1 MFFSISL
8 KKIFTSINPY
18 LKLIRFDRPIGT
30 LLLLWPT
37 LWALWLA
44 ADGIP
49 PLNYLLIFSLG
60 VFLMRSAG
68 CVINDIADRKF
79 DGQVKR
85 TRNRPLAQNQIPVI
99 NALIFFVVL
108 MLCALVLLAFLNP
121 LSIKIAMVAAF
132 FAITYP
138 FMKRYTYLPQIYLGI
153 AFALSIPMAFAQIK
167 NSIPAVAWLLFI
179 ANIFW
184 TTAYDTMY
192 AMVDRDD
199 DEKIG
204 VKSTA
209 ILFGDLDIVITH
221 IIQGFMLVSLLLL
234 GKKLELN
241 LYYYISL
248 LLVVFLFIYQNKL
261 LRSRDSGNYFK
272 AFLNNNWVGLIVFA
286 GIFLAKLDSLALS
299 DMN

>member
-1 MFFSISL
+1 MSQKNFLSSID
-8 KKIFTSINPY
+8 PY

-49 PLNYLLIFSLG
+49 PIKYLVIFALG

-68 CVINDIADRKF
+68 CAINDIADRKF
-79 DGQVKR
+79 DAKVKR
-85 TRNRPLAQNQIPVI
+85 TRNRPLAQQQLPVV
-99 NALIFFVVL
+99 NALIMFVVL
-108 MLCALVLLAFLNP
+108 LLCAVLLLTFLNV
-121 LSIKIAMVAAF
+121 LAMQIAMVAAF

-138 FMKRYTYLPQIYLGI
+138 FMKRYTYLPQVYLGI
-153 AFALSIPMAFAQIK
+153 AFALSIPMAYAQIQGK
-167 NSIPAVAWLLFI
+167 IPAEAWLLFI

-192 AMVDRDD
+192 AMVDREC

-209 ILFGDLDIVITH
+209 ILFGDLDILITH
-221 IIQGFMLVSLLLL
+221 IIQGFMMLVLLLL
-234 GKKLELN
+234 GRKMELN
-241 LYYYISL
+241 MYYYFCL
-248 LLVVFLFIYQNKL
+248 LASVILFVYQNKL
-261 LRSRDSGNYFK
+261 LRSRNTDNYFK
-272 AFLNNNWVGLIVFA
+272 AFLNNNWVGMIIFI
-286 GIFLAKLDSLALS
+286 GIAVATT
-299 DMN
+299 N

>member
-1 MFFSISL
+1 MVLKKFFSTID
-8 KKIFTSINPY
+8 PY

-49 PLNYLLIFSLG
+49 PYKYLLIFSLG

-68 CVINDIADRKF
+68 CVINDIADRNF
-79 DGQVKR
+79 DNKVSR
-85 TRNRPLAQNQIPVI
+85 TKNRPLAQQQLPVA
-99 NALIFFVVL
+99 NALIFFVIL
-108 MLCALVLLAFLNP
+108 MICALTLLLFLNI
-121 LSIKIAMVAAF
+121 LSAKIALVAAF
-132 FAITYP
+132 FAVTYP
-138 FMKRYTYLPQIYLGI
+138 FMKRYTYLPQIYLGM
-153 AFALSIPMAFAQIK
+153 AFAMSIPMAYAQIQGT
-167 NSIPAVAWLLFI
+167 IPVEAWLLFI

-192 AMVDRDD
+192 AMVDRKD

-221 IIQGFMLVSLLLL
+221 IIQALMLLVLLLL
-234 GKKLELN
+234 GKKMELDI
-241 LYYYISL
+241 YYYIG
-248 LLVVFLFIYQNKL
+248 LLVTLMLFVYQNKL
-261 LRSRDSGNYFK
+261 LRTRKEENYFK
-272 AFLNNNWVGLIVFA
+272 SFLNNNWVGLV
-286 GIFLAKLDSLALS
+286 IFVAIFISKYH
-299 DMN
+299 

>member
-1 MFFSISL
+1 MSTKNIRN
-8 KKIFTSINPY
+8 SINPY

-44 ADGIP
+44 AGGVP
-49 PLNYLLIFSLG
+49 SVKYLLVFAVG

-79 DGQVKR
+79 DAQVSR
-85 TRNRPLAQNQIPVI
+85 TRMRPLAQKDIPVKNAI
-99 NALIFFVVL
+99 IFFIILMICALGLLFFLNALAIK
-108 MLCALVLLAFLNP
+108 
-121 LSIKIAMVAAF
+121 LSLVAAF

-153 AFALSIPMAFAQIK
+153 AFALSIPMAFAQIQ
-167 NSIPAVAWLLFI
+167 NTVPIEAWLLFI

-192 AMVDRDD
+192 AMVDRVD

-221 IIQGFMLVSLLLL
+221 IIQALMVLTLVLL
-234 GKKLELN
+234 GMKLALSVA
-241 LYYYISL
+241 YYL
-248 LLVVFLFIYQNKL
+248 GLAATFALFVYQNKL
-261 LRSRDSGNYFK
+261 LMTRKEDNYFK
-272 AFLNNNWVGLIVFA
+272 AFLNNNWVGVC
-286 GIFLAKLDSLALS
+286 IFLGIVAALAKSP
-299 DMN
+299 

>member
-1 MFFSISL
+1 MSH
-8 KKIFTSINPY
+8 KKIITIIAPY
-18 LKLIRFDRPIGT
+18 LQLIRFDRPIGT

-49 PLNYLLIFSLG
+49 PFKYLLIFSLG

-79 DGQVKR
+79 DYKVKR
-85 TRNRPLAQNQIPVI
+85 TKHRPLAQGQIPVL
-99 NALIFFVVL
+99 NALILFVVL
-108 MLCALVLLAFLNP
+108 MLCAVILLIFLNP
-121 LSIKIAMVAAF
+121 MSVKIALVAAF

-153 AFALSIPMAFAQIK
+153 AFALSIPMAYAQIQ
-167 NSIPAVAWLLFI
+167 NMIPAEAWLLFI

-184 TTAYDTMY
+184 TSAYDTMY
-192 AMVDRDD
+192 AMVDRED

-221 IIQGFMLVSLLLL
+221 IIQGMMLLVLLLL
-234 GKKLELN
+234 GKKLELG

-248 LLVVFLFIYQNKL
+248 LLVLCLFVYQNKL
-261 LRSRDSGNYFK
+261 LRSRNAANYFK
-272 AFLNNNWVGLIVFA
+272 AFINNNWVGVTIFV
-286 GIFLAKLDSLALS
+286 GIFVATYVRTGAS
-299 DMN
+299 

>member
-1 MFFSISL
+1 MSQKNFLSSID
-8 KKIFTSINPY
+8 PY

-49 PLNYLLIFSLG
+49 PIKYLVIFALG

-68 CVINDIADRKF
+68 CAINDIADRKF
-79 DGQVKR
+79 DAKVKR
-85 TRNRPLAQNQIPVI
+85 TRNRPLAQQQLPVV
-99 NALIFFVVL
+99 NALIMFVVL
-108 MLCALVLLAFLNP
+108 LLCAVLLLTFLNV
-121 LSIKIAMVAAF
+121 LAMQIAMVAAF

-138 FMKRYTYLPQIYLGI
+138 FMKRYTYLPQVYLGI
-153 AFALSIPMAFAQIK
+153 AFALSIPMAYAQIQGK
-167 NSIPAVAWLLFI
+167 IPAEAWLLFI

-192 AMVDRDD
+192 AMVDREC

-209 ILFGDLDIVITH
+209 ILFGDLDILITH
-221 IIQGFMLVSLLLL
+221 IIQGFMMLVLLLL
-234 GKKLELN
+234 GRKLELN
-241 LYYYISL
+241 MYYYFGL
-248 LLVVFLFIYQNKL
+248 LASVILFVYQNKL
-261 LRSRDSGNYFK
+261 LRSRNTDNYFK
-272 AFLNNNWVGLIVFA
+272 AFLNNNWVGMIIFI
-286 GIFLAKLDSLALS
+286 GIAVATT
-299 DMN
+299 N

>member
-1 MFFSISL
+1 MSQKNFLSTID
-8 KKIFTSINPY
+8 PY

-49 PLNYLLIFSLG
+49 PIKYLVIFSLG

-68 CVINDIADRKF
+68 CAINDIADRKF
-79 DGQVKR
+79 DAKVKR
-85 TRNRPLAQNQIPVI
+85 TRNRPLAQQQLPVV
-99 NALIFFVVL
+99 NALIMFVVL
-108 MLCALVLLAFLNP
+108 LLCAVLLLTFLNV
-121 LSIKIAMVAAF
+121 LAMQIAMVAAF

-138 FMKRYTYLPQIYLGI
+138 FMKRYTYLPQVYLGI
-153 AFALSIPMAFAQIK
+153 AFALSIPMAYAQIQGK
-167 NSIPAVAWLLFI
+167 IPAEAWLLFI

-192 AMVDRDD
+192 AMVDREC

-221 IIQGFMLVSLLLL
+221 IIQGFMMLVLLLL
-234 GKKLELN
+234 GRKMELN
-241 LYYYISL
+241 MYYYFCLLASL
-248 LLVVFLFIYQNKL
+248 ILFVYQNKL
-261 LRSRDSGNYFK
+261 LRSRNTDNYFK
-272 AFLNNNWVGLIVFA
+272 AFLNNNWVGMIIFI
-286 GIFLAKLDSLALS
+286 GIAVATT
-299 DMN
+299 N

>member
-1 MFFSISL
+1 MAQKQIFSI
-8 KKIFTSINPY
+8 IDPY

-49 PLNYLLIFSLG
+49 PIEYLLIFSLG

-68 CVINDIADRKF
+68 CVINDIADRNF
-79 DGQVKR
+79 DKKVAR
-85 TRNRPLAQNQIPVI
+85 TKNRPLAQQQLPVV
-99 NALIFFVVL
+99 NAIMFFVFL
-108 MLCALVLLAFLNP
+108 MICALFLLMFLNP
-121 LSIKIAMVAAF
+121 LSIKIALVAAF
-132 FAITYP
+132 FAISYP

-153 AFALSIPMAFAQIK
+153 AFAMSIPMAYAQIQ
-167 NSIPAVAWLLFI
+167 NTIPVEAWLLFI

-192 AMVDRDD
+192 AMVDRRD

-221 IIQGFMLVSLLLL
+221 IIQALMLFVLLLL
-234 GKKLELN
+234 GKKMELDI
-241 LYYYISL
+241 YYYIG
-248 LLVVFLFIYQNKL
+248 LLVTVIFFIYQNKL
-261 LRSRDSGNYFK
+261 LRTRKEENYFK
-272 AFLNNNWVGLIVFA
+272 SFLNNNWVGMV
-286 GIFLAKLDSLALS
+286 IFIAIFIEKY
-299 DMN
+299 N

>member
-1 MFFSISL
+1 MTL
-8 KKIFTSINPY
+8 KNILKASDPY

-44 ADGIP
+44 ADGAP
-49 PLNYLLIFSLG
+49 PVKYLLIFSIG

-79 DGQVKR
+79 DSLVKR
-85 TRNRPLAQNQIPVI
+85 TKKRPLAQQQLPVV
-99 NALIFFVVL
+99 NAWILFVVL
-108 MLCALVLLAFLNP
+108 MLLAVLLLIFLNP
-121 LSIKIAMVAAF
+121 LTIKLALVAAF
-132 FAITYP
+132 FAVTYP

-153 AFALSIPMAFAQIK
+153 AFALSIPMAYAQIQETV
-167 NSIPAVAWLLFI
+167 PATAWLLFI

-192 AMVDRDD
+192 AMVDRED

-221 IIQGFMLVSLLLL
+221 IIQALMMLVLLLL
-234 GKKLELN
+234 GRKLELDF
-241 LYYYISL
+241 YFYMGL
-248 LLVVFLFIYQNKL
+248 LATLLLFIYQNKL
-261 LRSRDSGNYFK
+261 LRSRNTDNYFK
-272 AFLNNNWVGLIVFA
+272 AFLNNNWVGMIIFA
-286 GIFLAKLDSLALS
+286 GIVGSTL
-299 DMN
+299 

>member
-1 MFFSISL
+1 MTL
-8 KKIFTSINPY
+8 KDILSTIDPY

-44 ADGIP
+44 ADGVP
-49 PLNYLLIFSLG
+49 PMKYLLIFSMG

-79 DGQVKR
+79 DAQVKR
-85 TRNRPLAQNQIPVI
+85 TKNRPLANQQLPVL
-99 NALIFFVVL
+99 NAMILFVVL
-108 MLCALVLLAFLNP
+108 MLCAVALLIFLNS
-121 LSIKIAMVAAF
+121 LSVKIALVAAF
-132 FAITYP
+132 FAVTYP

-153 AFALSIPMAFAQIK
+153 AFALSIPMAYAQIK
-167 NSIPAVAWLLFI
+167 GSIPVEAWLLFI

-192 AMVDRDD
+192 AMVDRED
-199 DEKIG
+199 DERIG

-221 IIQGFMLVSLLLL
+221 IIQGLMLIVLLLL

-241 LYYYISL
+241 MYYYLSL
-248 LLVVFLFIYQNKL
+248 LAVVILFVYQNKL
-261 LRSRDSGNYFK
+261 LRSRETSQYFK
-272 AFLNNNWVGLIVFA
+272 AFLNNNLVGIVIFI
-286 GIFLAKLDSLALS
+286 GIVATSINQQS
-299 DMN
+299 V

>member
-1 MFFSISL
+1 MSL
-8 KKIFTSINPY
+8 KKHLNVIDPY

-44 ADGIP
+44 AEGVP
-49 PLNYLLIFSLG
+49 PIKYLVIFTLG

-79 DGQVKR
+79 DSQVKR
-85 TRNRPLAQNQIPVI
+85 TKNRPMAQAEIPVI
-99 NALIFFVVL
+99 NALILFVAL
-108 MLCALVLLAFLNP
+108 MLCAVILLVFLNA
-121 LSIKIAMVAAF
+121 LSVKIALVAAF
-132 FAITYP
+132 FAVTYP
-138 FMKRYTYLPQIYLGI
+138 YMKRYTYLPQIYLGI
-153 AFALSIPMAFAQIK
+153 AFALSIPMAYAQIQ
-167 NSIPAVAWLLFI
+167 NNIPVEAWLLFI

-221 IIQGFMLVSLLLL
+221 IIQGLMLIVLLLL
-234 GKKLELN
+234 AKKLELGQ
-241 LYYYISL
+241 YFFYSL
-248 LLVVFLFIYQNKL
+248 LLVLGLFIYQNKL
-261 LRSRDSGNYFK
+261 LRSRETENYFK
-272 AFLNNNWVGLIVFA
+272 AFLNNNWVGFVIFS
-286 GIFLAKLDSLALS
+286 GIFVSFF
-299 DMN
+299 

>member
-1 MFFSISL
+1 MSL
-8 KKIFTSINPY
+8 KKIHATIDPY

-44 ADGIP
+44 SEGIP
-49 PLNYLLIFSLG
+49 PLKYLVIFSLG

-79 DGQVKR
+79 DSRVKR
-85 TRNRPLAQNQIPVI
+85 TKNRPLAQQQLPLV
-99 NALIFFVVL
+99 NAWILFVVL
-108 MLCALVLLAFLNP
+108 MMLAVLLLVFLNP
-121 LSIKIAMVAAF
+121 LTVKIALVAAF
-132 FAITYP
+132 FAVTYP

-153 AFALSIPMAFAQIK
+153 AFALSIPMAFAQIQETV
-167 NSIPAVAWLLFI
+167 PAVAWLLFI

-192 AMVDRDD
+192 AMVDRED

-209 ILFGDLDIVITH
+209 ILFGDLDIVFIH
-221 IIQGFMLVSLLLL
+221 IIQGLMVLVLLLL
-234 GKKLELN
+234 GRKLGLDM
-241 LYYYISL
+241 YYYLGL
-248 LLVVFLFIYQNKL
+248 LATMLLFVYQNKL
-261 LRSRDSGNYFK
+261 LRSRDTDYYFK
-272 AFLNNNWVGLIVFA
+272 AFLNNNWVGLIIFV
-286 GIFLAKLDSLALS
+286 GIVIATY
-299 DMN
+299 

>member
-1 MFFSISL
+1 MSL
-8 KKIFTSINPY
+8 NNILTTIDPY

-44 ADGIP
+44 VGGVP
-49 PLNYLLIFSLG
+49 PIKYLIIFSLG

-79 DGQVKR
+79 DSKVER
-85 TRNRPLAQNQIPVI
+85 TKNRPLAKNQLPVL
-99 NALIFFVVL
+99 NAMIFFVLL
-108 MLCALVLLAFLNP
+108 MLCAVVLLVFLNE
-121 LSIKIAMVAAF
+121 LSVKVALVAAF

-153 AFALSIPMAFAQIK
+153 AFALSIPMAYAQIQ
-167 NSIPAVAWLLFI
+167 NTIPAEAWLLFI
-179 ANIFW
+179 INIFW

-192 AMVDRDD
+192 AMVDRED

-209 ILFGDLDIVITH
+209 ILFGDLDVVITSV
-221 IIQGFMLVSLLLL
+221 IQAMMLLALLLL
-234 GKKLELN
+234 GKKLGLN
-241 LYYYISL
+241 MYYYWS
-248 LLVVFLFIYQNKL
+248 LLVVFVLFIYQNKL
-261 LRSRDSGNYFK
+261 LRSRDVKNYFK
-272 AFLNNNWVGLIVFA
+272 AFLNNNWVGLILFIGVF
-286 GIFLAKLDSLALS
+286 LS
-299 DMN
+299 Q

>member
-1 MFFSISL
+1 MSL
-8 KKIFTSINPY
+8 KNILTTADPY

-44 ADGIP
+44 ADGVP
-49 PLNYLLIFSLG
+49 PIKYLIVFSLG

-79 DGQVKR
+79 DAKVSR
-85 TRNRPLAQNQIPVI
+85 TKTRPLAQNKIPVV
-99 NALIFFVVL
+99 NAWIVFVVL
-108 MLCALVLLAFLNP
+108 MIMSVLLLIFLNS
-121 LSIKIAMVAAF
+121 LTIKLALVAAF
-132 FAITYP
+132 FAVTYP

-153 AFALSIPMAFAQIK
+153 AFGMSIPMAYAQIQETV
-167 NSIPAVAWLLFI
+167 PAVAWLLFI

-184 TTAYDTMY
+184 TTAYDTIY
-192 AMVDRDD
+192 AMVDRED

-221 IIQGFMLVSLLLL
+221 IIQGLMMLVLLLL
-234 GKKLELN
+234 GRKLELDV
-241 LYYYISL
+241 YYYMAL
-248 LLVVFLFIYQNKL
+248 LATIGLFVYQNKL
-261 LRSRDSGNYFK
+261 LRSRNKDNYFK
-272 AFLNNNWVGLIVFA
+272 AFLNNNWVGMAVFSGIV
-286 GIFLAKLDSLALS
+286 ITTL
-299 DMN
+299 N

>member
-1 MFFSISL
+1 MVLKKFFSTID
-8 KKIFTSINPY
+8 PY

-49 PLNYLLIFSLG
+49 SYKYLIIFSLG

-68 CVINDIADRKF
+68 CVINDIADRNF
-79 DGQVKR
+79 DNKVAR
-85 TRNRPLAQNQIPVI
+85 TKNRPLAQQQLPVV
-99 NALIFFVVL
+99 NALIFFVILMICAL
-108 MLCALVLLAFLNP
+108 MLLVFLNP
-121 LSIKIAMVAAF
+121 LSIKVALVAAF
-132 FAITYP
+132 FAVTYP
-138 FMKRYTYLPQIYLGI
+138 FMKRYTYLPQIYLGM
-153 AFALSIPMAFAQIK
+153 AFAMSIPMAYAQIQGV
-167 NSIPAVAWLLFI
+167 IPVEAWLLFI

-192 AMVDRDD
+192 AMVDRKD

-221 IIQGFMLVSLLLL
+221 IIQALMLLVLLLL
-234 GKKLELN
+234 GKKLELDI
-241 LYYYISL
+241 YYYLGL
-248 LLVVFLFIYQNKL
+248 LITLMLFIYQNKL
-261 LRSRDSGNYFK
+261 LRTRKEDNYFK
-272 AFLNNNWVGLIVFA
+272 SFLNNNWVGLV
-286 GIFLAKLDSLALS
+286 IFGAIFISKYH
-299 DMN
+299 

>member
-1 MFFSISL
+1 MSL
-8 KKIFTSINPY
+8 KKILTTIDPY

-44 ADGIP
+44 SEGTPSIK
-49 PLNYLLIFSLG
+49 YLILFSLG

-79 DGQVKR
+79 DAQVKR
-85 TRNRPLAQNQIPVI
+85 TKKRPLAQHQMPLV
-99 NALIFFVVL
+99 NAWILFVVL
-108 MLCALVLLAFLNP
+108 MICAVLLLVFLNP
-121 LSIKIAMVAAF
+121 LTIKLAMVAAF
-132 FAITYP
+132 FAVTYP

-153 AFALSIPMAFAQIK
+153 AFAMSIPMAYAQIQGTV
-167 NSIPAVAWLLFI
+167 PAVAWLLFI

-192 AMVDRDD
+192 AMVDRED

-221 IIQGFMLVSLLLL
+221 IIQALMMLVLLLL
-234 GKKLELN
+234 GRKLELDI
-241 LYYYISL
+241 YYFLSL
-248 LLVVFLFIYQNKL
+248 LIVLGLFFYQNKL
-261 LRSRDSGNYFK
+261 LRSRKTENYFK
-272 AFLNNNWVGLIVFA
+272 AFINNNWVGMVVFV
-286 GIFLAKLDSLALS
+286 GIFGATL
-299 DMN
+299 

>member
-1 MFFSISL
+1 MLL
-8 KKIFTSINPY
+8 KNILKASDPY

-44 ADGIP
+44 ADGTP
-49 PLNYLLIFSLG
+49 QVKYLIIFTLG

-68 CVINDIADRKF
+68 CVINDIADRNF
-79 DGQVKR
+79 DAKVKR
-85 TRNRPLAQNQIPVI
+85 TKQRPLAQQLIPVV
-99 NALIFFVVL
+99 NAWILFVVL
-108 MLCALVLLAFLNP
+108 LMCAVLLLAFLNP
-121 LSIKIAMVAAF
+121 LTVKLAMIAAF
-132 FAITYP
+132 FAVTYP

-153 AFALSIPMAFAQIK
+153 AFAMSIPMAYAQIQGEV
-167 NSIPAVAWLLFI
+167 PAVAWLLFI

-221 IIQGFMLVSLLLL
+221 IIQSMMMLVLLLL
-234 GKKLELN
+234 AQKLELN
-241 LYYYISL
+241 GYFYISL
-248 LLVVFLFIYQNKL
+248 IAVVLLFVYQNKL
-261 LRSRDSGNYFK
+261 LRSRKTNHYFK
-272 AFLNNNWVGLIVFA
+272 AFLNNNWVGLTLFLGIVA
-286 GIFLAKLDSLALS
+286 SKL
-299 DMN
+299 